1 MANRDAEQSS
11 ASPGS
16 LNGRVALVT
25 GGGGGIGSAYARGL
39 AGAGASVVVADIR
52 LDAAQATADAL
63 TADGYQSLAV
73 ECDVT
78 SEPSWTAAV
87 DRAAGELG
95 GIDILVNNA
104 ALMAEISTNDM
115 LEITIEE
122 WDLVHR
128 VNLTGPLLGVRAVVP
143 HMREQGW
150 GKIINQS
157 SAGAYLGGGPYRSS
171 KLALH
176 SLTVG
181 FARQLAPFGIRVNA
195 IAPGQVNSEA
205 GWRAAGSRREKML
218 EQIPFGLIEPEELVP
233 ALVYLAS
240 PASDKMTG
248 QILNVDGGW
257 IMHVA

>member
-1 MANRDAEQSS
+1 
-11 ASPGS
+11 
-16 LNGRVALVT
+16 VT
-25 GGGGGIGSAYARGL
+25 GAGGGIGAAYARGL
-39 AGAGASVVVADIR
+39 AEAGAAVALADIR
-52 LDAAQATADAL
+52 IDAARGAAEVLEDAGFRV
-63 TADGYQSLAV
+63 AAV
-73 ECDVT
+73 HCDVT
-78 SEPSWTAAV
+78 SEENWAHAVSETAA
-87 DRAAGELG
+87 ALG
-95 GIDILVNNA
+95 GGVDILVNNA
-104 ALMAEISTNDM
+104 ALMAEISTSDM

-122 WDLVHR
+122 WDRVHR

-171 KLALH
+171 KLGLH

-205 GWRAAGSRREKML
+205 GWRAAGERRQEML
-218 EQIPFGLIEPEELVP
+218 AQIPFGLIEPEDLSA

-240 PASDKMTG
+240 PASDKITG

>member
-1 MANRDAEQSS
+1 MTDDATLPL
-11 ASPGS
+11 A
-16 LNGRVALVT
+16 GRVAMVT
-25 GGGGGIGSAYARGL
+25 GAAGGIGSVYAHELAR
-39 AGAGASVVVADIR
+39 AGAAVALADVQADGARSAAAEIVADGHK
-52 LDAAQATADAL
+52 AT
-63 TADGYQSLAV
+63 AV

-78 SEPSWTAAV
+78 SEESWK
-87 DRAAGELG
+87 RALEQVGEELG
-95 GIDILVNNA
+95 GVDILVNNA
-104 ALMAEISTNDM
+104 ALMAEITTSDM
-115 LEITIEE
+115 LEITIDE
-122 WDLVHR
+122 WDRVHR

-205 GWRAAGSRREKML
+205 GWRAAGDRRQKML
-218 EQIPFGLIEPEELVP
+218 AQIPFGLIEPEDLAH

-240 PASDKMTG
+240 PASDKVTG

>member
-1 MANRDAEQSS
+1 MTIGDQVPPPSGATLD
-11 ASPGS
+11 
-16 LNGRVALVT
+16 GRVALLT
-25 GGGGGIGSAYARGL
+25 GGGGGIGAVYARGL
-39 AGAGASVVVADIR
+39 AEAGASVVVADIR
-52 LDAAQATADAL
+52 IDAAAAAADAL
-63 TADGYQSLAV
+63 TADGHRSLAV
-73 ECDVT
+73 QCDVT
-78 SEPSWTAAV
+78 SEDSWRQVVARATA
-87 DRAAGELG
+87 ELG

-104 ALMAEISTNDM
+104 ALMAEISTSDM

-157 SAGAYLGGGPYRSS
+157 SAGAHLGGGAYRSS

-205 GWRAAGSRREKML
+205 GWRAAGARRKEML
-218 EQIPFGLIEPEELVP
+218 AGIPLGLVEPEDLVP

>member
-1 MANRDAEQSS
+1 MSSDAGLPL
-11 ASPGS
+11 A
-16 LNGRVALVT
+16 GRVAMVT
-25 GGGGGIGSAYARGL
+25 GAAGGIGSVYAREL
-39 AGAGASVVVADIR
+39 ARAGAAVALADVRSDGARS
-52 LDAAQATADAL
+52 AAAEIVT
-63 TADGYQSLAV
+63 DGHRAMAV

-78 SEPSWTAAV
+78 SEESWKQAV
-87 DRAAGELG
+87 ELVGKELG
-95 GIDILVNNA
+95 GVDILVNNA
-104 ALMAEISTNDM
+104 ALMVEITTSDM
-115 LEITIEE
+115 LEITIDE
-122 WDLVHR
+122 WDRVHR

-205 GWRAAGSRREKML
+205 GWRAAGERRQKML
-218 EQIPFGLIEPEELVP
+218 EQIPFGLIEPEDLAH

-240 PASDKMTG
+240 PASDKVTG